1 MEIKL
6 ISKTNQSSVEATGES
21 FLIHGTVIVNND
33 DVVESAYG
41 RLLGL
46 DNSEKGSFQYSPES
60 NVNVNMYDRA
70 LLANAS
76 KDVNDFIDVITAP
89 KTTNLI

>member
-21 FLIHGTVIVNND
+21 FLIHGTVIKDNNDVVNN
-33 DVVESAYG
+33 AYG

-46 DNSEKGSFQYSPES
+46 DNSEKGSFQFSPES
-60 NVNVNMYDRA
+60 NINVNVYDRT

-76 KDVNDFIDVITAP
+76 KDVNDFIDAITAP